1 MENPPNTVL
10 SGYLV
15 LKPSLRSWMEVRG
28 LPWMPVIQGLGLSPK
43 EISDRSSV
51 VGSSY
56 VFLLTGSSVVEQEAE
71 VKHECEKPCIQGP
84 KVSQESQD
92 FPAVPSECGP
102 ATQFQPGLFLP
113 SSGSQREARKPAQ
126 RPVTFEDVAVYFSE
140 AQGTLLDPDQ
150 KALYREVMMEN
161 YENVA
166 SLGSLTPKPELIIRL
181 ERGEEPWVSD
191 PGDAPV
197 SGDFR
202 KSHLCPDCGRRF
214 AYRANFLLHQRAHNR
229 EKPFKCLWCEKY
241 FYWKAGLVR
250 HQMVHMKGTP
260 YRCRECGKC
269 FHWKSLFLSHQEVH
283 AEAT

>member
-43 EISDRSSV
+43 EISDRS
-51 VGSSY
+51 
-56 VFLLTGSSVVEQEAE
+56 
-71 VKHECEKPCIQGP
+71 
-84 KVSQESQD
+84 
-92 FPAVPSECGP
+92 SECGP

-197 SGDFR
+197 SAGDFR